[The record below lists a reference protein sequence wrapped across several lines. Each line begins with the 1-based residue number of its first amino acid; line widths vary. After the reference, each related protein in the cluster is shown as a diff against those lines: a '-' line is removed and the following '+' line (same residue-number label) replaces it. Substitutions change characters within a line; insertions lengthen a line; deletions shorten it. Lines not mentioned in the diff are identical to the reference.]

1 MHTHTLCFWVWFP
14 LLYSKAAALQL
25 CMFRWKRQLPELG
38 YCLGFLTE
46 GLRTIILKV
55 HGGLQNRSRL
65 IWEYLKANLPR
76 VTYYK
81 HRSEVQVLILSL
93 FWLDKTYLL
102 KKKRPKQECF
112 DHPPI
117 SYTSDIPPPFLR
129 SVKWKTDYSPLSD
142 IWNWPPQSY
151 GLTLI
156 FRPSTFVSHF
166 LTGFFSISFP
176 LDTYNLL
183 SSDTWC
189 FSSALPPCLFYLL
202 KMPYLFK
209 SHPIAHFIPS

>member
-112 DHPPI
+112 I
-117 SYTSDIPPPFLR
+117 LMTR
-129 SVKWKTDYSPLSD
+129 SPSNLIYLWYSPTLFKVCKVK
-142 IWNWPPQSY
+142 NW
-151 GLTLI
+151 LL
-156 FRPSTFVSHF
+156 STFRYLK
-166 LTGFFSISFP
+166 LT
-176 LDTYNLL
+176 
-183 SSDTWC
+183 SSKLW
-189 FSSALPPCLFYLL
+189 
-202 KMPYLFK
+202 
-209 SHPIAHFIPS
+209 AHSYF

>member
-25 CMFRWKRQLPELG
+25 CMFRWKQQLPELG

-76 VTYYK
+76 VTYYT

-112 DHPPI
+112 I
-117 SYTSDIPPPFLR
+117 LMTR
-129 SVKWKTDYSPLSD
+129 SPSNLIYLWYSPTLFK
-142 IWNWPPQSY
+142 ICKVKNW
-151 GLTLI
+151 LL
-156 FRPSTFVSHF
+156 STFRYLKLTSSKLWSHSYF
-166 LTGFFSISFP
+166 
-176 LDTYNLL
+176 
-183 SSDTWC
+183 
-189 FSSALPPCLFYLL
+189 
-202 KMPYLFK
+202 
-209 SHPIAHFIPS
+209 